1 MRTIRG
7 DDAAGPTERGATA
20 ALGNFDG
27 VHLGHQAVIDAA
39 RRARPDAPLAV
50 ATFSPH
56 PRRWFA
62 PDAPAFELMDPGARA
77 RRLERL
83 GVELLLE
90 MRFDA
95 ALAAMTPAEFCERIL
110 AKRFGVAHVT
120 VGADFC
126 FGRGRSGDVDAL
138 RAEGARLGFG
148 VTSVALVGGP
158 DSGSD
163 GDPNA
168 PAPVSSTAIRSA
180 LSEGR
185 PQDAARMLGHWHRIE
200 GRVAHGD
207 KRGRTLGYPTANLPI
222 SGLLAPRF
230 GVYAVL
236 ADVLDGPHR
245 GGYRGVASLGVR
257 PMFGVNAPNLE
268 THLFDFSGDLYGAGL
283 SVALVDF
290 QRPELVFDGLDA
302 LIAQMDADSAQA
314 RRTLDRHPAPHLGPI
329 SEPRLNPMS

>member
-7 DDAAGPTERGATA
+7 DHAAGPTERGATA

-39 RRARPDAPLAV
+39 RRARPEAPLAV

-62 PDAPAFELMDPGARA
+62 PDAPAFELMDAAARA

-83 GVELLLE
+83 GVELLFE
-90 MRFDA
+90 MTFDA
-95 ALAAMTPAEFCERIL
+95 ALAAMTPAEFCEEMLLGRL
-110 AKRFGVAHVT
+110 GVAHVA

-126 FGRGRSGDVDAL
+126 FGRGRSGDVDSL

-148 VTSVALVGGP
+148 VTSVELVGGP
-158 DSGSD
+158 G
-163 GDPNA
+163 A
-168 PAPVSSTAIRSA
+168 AAPVSSTAIRTA
-180 LSEGR
+180 LTEGR

-222 SGLLAPRF
+222 EGVLTPRF

-236 ADVLDGPHR
+236 ADVLDGPR
-245 GGYRGVASLGVR
+245 QGAYRGVASLGVR
-257 PMFGVNAPNLE
+257 PMFGANAPNLE
-268 THLFDFSGDLYGAGL
+268 THLFDFEGDLYGAGL

-290 QRPELVFDGLDA
+290 QRPEMVFDGLDA

-314 RRTLDRHPAPHLGPI
+314 RRTLDLQPAPHLGPI
-329 SEPRLNPMS
+329 SAPRLSPMS